1 VSLDE
6 NFYEFFLILGT
17 KKEYCSHFVFCYCRD
32 MENIKVSELISKIH
46 AYSSVNPR
54 NKPSTRTTIQAMMLE
69 NALRDLQFDF
79 EGDPKFQ
86 ASLRHTMETVERLTE
101 RARIE
106 CEGQGP
112 LKAYN

>member
-1 VSLDE
+1 
-6 NFYEFFLILGT
+6 
-17 KKEYCSHFVFCYCRD
+17 
-32 MENIKVSELISKIH
+32 MENIRVLDLINKIH
-46 AYSSVNPR
+46 AYSNVNSR

-69 NALRDLQFDF
+69 NALCDLQFDF

>member
-1 VSLDE
+1 MKFGIE
-6 NFYEFFLILGT
+6 
-17 KKEYCSHFVFCYCRD
+17 KECCAHFVFCYCLS
-32 MENIKVSELISKIH
+32 MENIKVSDLISKIH

-54 NKPSTRTTIQAMMLE
+54 NKLSTRTTIQAMMLE
-69 NALRDLQFDF
+69 HALRDLQFDF

-86 ASLRHTMETVERLTE
+86 ASLRHTIETVERLTE
-101 RARIE
+101 RHRIE

>member
-1 VSLDE
+1 
-6 NFYEFFLILGT
+6 
-17 KKEYCSHFVFCYCRD
+17 
-32 MENIKVSELISKIH
+32 MENIRVLDLVNKIH
-46 AYSSVNPR
+46 AYSNVNPR

-69 NALRDLQFDF
+69 NALYDLQFDF

-86 ASLRHTMETVERLTE
+86 ASLRHTMETLERLTE

>member
-1 VSLDE
+1 M
-6 NFYEFFLILGT
+6 
-17 KKEYCSHFVFCYCRD
+17 CYCLG
-32 MENIKVSELISKIH
+32 MENIRVLDLINKIH
-46 AYSSVNPR
+46 AYSNVNPR

-86 ASLRHTMETVERLTE
+86 ASLRHTMETLERLTE

-106 CEGQGP
+106 CEGQVP